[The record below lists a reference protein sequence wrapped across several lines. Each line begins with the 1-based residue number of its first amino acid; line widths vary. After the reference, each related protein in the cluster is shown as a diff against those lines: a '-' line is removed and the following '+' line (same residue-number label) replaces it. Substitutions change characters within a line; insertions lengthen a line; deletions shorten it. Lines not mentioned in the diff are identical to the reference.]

1 MASIHLEVLVGRQD
15 TVYLDHCR
23 SLPPELRV
31 DSVLFRCATGRMGG
45 GGGVEE
51 ISQCCARGTFWILS
65 GGKQF

>member
-23 SLPPELRV
+23 SPPPELRV
-31 DSVLFRCATGRMGG
+31 DSVLVRCVAGRMGD

-51 ISQCCARGTFWILS
+51 ISQCCATGPFGILS